1 MRTITERIRGET
13 IIREETQIQGIVNGR
28 VYVDRGGNLLHQ
40 GMIIGTVTVEKGSE
54 ANIFGFVKGDVI
66 NNGGKL
72 TVFGTVNG
80 TVRTESGTTKIDK
93 DAFIK
98 EQLDLRAAPVAAGR

>member
-1 MRTITERIRGET
+1 MRTITGRTKGDLT
-13 IIREETQIQGIVNGR
+13 ISEETHIQGIVNGR
-28 VYVDRGGNLLHQ
+28 VYVDRGGILLHQ
-40 GMIIGTVTVEKGSE
+40 GMIYGTVTVEAGGE

-80 TVRTESGTTKIDK
+80 AVRTGAGTTRVDK
-93 DAFIK
+93 EAFIK
-98 EQLDLRAAPVAAGR
+98 ELVDIRAPINAHV